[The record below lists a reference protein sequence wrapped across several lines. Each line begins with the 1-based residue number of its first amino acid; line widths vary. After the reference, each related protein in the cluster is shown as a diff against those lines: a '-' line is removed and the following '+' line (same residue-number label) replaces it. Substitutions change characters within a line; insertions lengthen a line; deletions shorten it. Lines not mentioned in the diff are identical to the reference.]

1 MTERC
6 ALTAVQD
13 HALVRMVFILGLAEH
28 TVDAVDVDAVDR
40 LARPETLQRQVLD
53 THPDISCR

>member
-13 HALVRMVFILGLAEH
+13 HALVRMVFILGLAEY
-28 TVDAVDVDAVDR
+28 TVDAVDADAVDR
-40 LARPETLQRQVLD
+40 LARRETLQRQVLD
-53 THPDISCR
+53 TRPDISCR